1 MIAYCGGTRSNATSS
16 RFLDIVFK
24 RIQLLDP
31 KTKIIVSTDGQFQ
44 YVDTLRDLYCE
55 SFIDYVHVINRT
67 GDNHL
72 VEIIQVKTLGDPKIC
87 SISTSIVEG
96 YNNKIRQ
103 RIRRFV
109 RKATSFSKSVSSCID
124 VSDLFQFV
132 NNLIDLKKKR
142 RKPAMIE
149 KILDHVWA

>member
-1 MIAYCGGTRSNATSS
+1 
-16 RFLDIVFK
+16 L
-24 RIQLLDP
+24 
-31 KTKIIVSTDGQFQ
+31 KTKIIVSTDGHLQ
-44 YVDTLRDLYCE
+44 YVDTLDDLYCE
-55 SFIDYVHVINRT
+55 SCIDYGHVINRT
-67 GDNHL
+67 ENNHL
-72 VEIIQVKTLGDPKIC
+72 VEIIQVKTLGDPKIR

-132 NNLIDLKKKR
+132 NNLIDLKKKT
-142 RKPAMIE
+142 KE
-149 KILDHVWA
+149 TGHD